1 MNPTSKRPEYL
12 GLAGSAL
19 ALALLLI
26 AGGVSLFWAHSR
38 IIETACLPLQ
48 VAFVFGLVAWWYARM
63 RRYEATEQEDQERL
77 RRDYDRNDLFDDQDE
92 ALKLAKE
99 TRRQFQKYFIP
110 GFTFI
115 FGGMV
120 LLSVWGL
127 LYRWSVI
134 QKVSFERSPLDVAGL
149 CLCMVF
155 LCLLAGSYF
164 NGLSREKGCHF
175 LRPVAAWL
183 LMTCAVYTVAVIVML
198 LEHFGVGTYDIQIGK
213 VVAWVI
219 FAFGVE
225 MMINFVIEFY
235 RPRGKKDELRP
246 VYESRI
252 LYLFTEPGG
261 IARNVAQSLDYQ
273 FGVAVSETWFYRFLE
288 RAALPCGLLLIIL
301 FFLLDSFV
309 MIEANEMAVK
319 ERFGDPLD
327 GVLEPGLHVKW
338 PRPIETARI
347 VPVKKIQKLEL
358 GLGDEK
364 DGDQHGAAPPAP
376 GMEER
381 KAANPAKFIPWDKE
395 HYDSER
401 KFVVASRDML
411 GMGDDVP
418 FNFTAASIPV
428 YYQVRADAEGIREY
442 LYNYEDPDDVFK
454 KIASREVVKFLVS
467 VDFIELLAT
476 KRLQAKSDLETRLQ
490 AALAA
495 IKPPLGIELIYVGFS
510 GVHPSIDVAP
520 AFQEVIIAQE
530 QKLTTIL
537 NAERE
542 AITVRTLVAG
552 TAAKRKNDAMADAYY
567 KTKVAEAVVAKFK
580 DQRTAYELA
589 PSIYKLRSTLNV
601 ITESLDNKTIYLIQ
615 TKAKLIFELDFKEQ
629 IRPGLMD
636 YDQYNPENKK

>member
-63 RRYEATEQEDQERL
+63 RRYEAAEQEDQEQL

-110 GFTFI
+110 GFTLI

-149 CLCMVF
+149 CFCMVF

-164 NGLSREKGCHF
+164 NGLSREKDCHF

-183 LMTCAVYTVAVIVML
+183 LVSCAIYTVAVVVML
-198 LEHFGVGTYDIQIGK
+198 LEHFDVGAYDIQVGK
-213 VVAWVI
+213 VVVWVI
-219 FAFGVE
+219 FAFGIE
-225 MMINFVIEFY
+225 MIINFVIEFY

-252 LYLFTEPGG
+252 LYLVTEPGG

-288 RAALPCGLLLIIL
+288 RAALPCGFLLIIL

-319 ERFGDPLD
+319 ERFGKPLD
-327 GVLEPGLHVKW
+327 GVLEPGLHFKW
-338 PRPIETARI
+338 PRPIEATRI
-347 VPVKKIQKLEL
+347 VPVKKVQKLEL
-358 GLGDEK
+358 GIDGAN
-364 DGDQHGAAPPAP
+364 DGDPHGAAPPAP

-395 HYDSER
+395 HHDGER

-411 GMGDDVP
+411 EMGDDVP
-418 FNFTAASIPV
+418 FNFMAASIPV
-428 YYQVRADAEGIREY
+428 FYQVRADAEGIREY
-442 LYNYEDPDDVFK
+442 LYNYENPDDVFK
-454 KIASREVVKFLVS
+454 KIASREVVKFLAS
-467 VDFIELLAT
+467 ADFIELLAT
-476 KRLQAKSDLETRLQ
+476 KRLQAKSDLERRLQ
-490 AALAA
+490 EALAA
-495 IKPPLGIELIYVGFS
+495 ATPPLGIELIYVGFS
-510 GVHPSIDVAP
+510 ELHPSIDVAP
-520 AFQEVIIAQE
+520 AFQQVIMAQE

-537 NAERE
+537 NAEKE
-542 AITVRTLVAG
+542 AITARTLVAG
-552 TAAKRKNDAMADAYY
+552 AVAKRKNDAMADAYY
-567 KTKVAEAVVAKFK
+567 KTKVAEAVVEKFK
-580 DQRTAYELA
+580 DQRAAYELA
-589 PSIYKLRSTLNV
+589 PSIYKLRTTLDG
-601 ITESLDNKTIYLIQ
+601 ITESIGNKAIYLIL
-615 TKAKLIFELDFKEQ
+615 TKAKLIFEVDFKEQ